1 MLDTSKMD
9 SGVTKHCV
17 DNFDA
22 TVLLCAP
29 FSVVLVNAVTQ
40 YRSADGVVLE
50 TVIPD
55 PDGLVKAV
63 AQSRCLHPEKLKP
76 ADIKFLRSAL
86 EMKGTEFAKKIGIT
100 PEHLSRLESGDRV
113 LQMQCE
119 TLIRTMAFTF
129 TCGVHGVK
137 DRPISE
143 FAKRFS
149 KLFDGVKPVKLVGS
163 PPLVISLV
171 RVPGMLLDD
180 SDSDGLW
187 DANELAVA

>member
-1 MLDTSKMD
+1 MLDTSKSKTEVAM
-9 SGVTKHCV
+9 HCV
-17 DNFDA
+17 ENYDA

-29 FSVVLVNAVTQ
+29 FRVVLVNAVTQ
-40 YRSADGVVLE
+40 HIAANGDVLE

-86 EMKGTEFAKKIGIT
+86 EMKGTEFAKKIGIS
-100 PEHLSRLESGDRV
+100 PEHLSRLESGDKV

-129 TCGVHGVK
+129 TCGVPGVK

-163 PPLVISLV
+163 PPLVVSLI
-171 RVPGMLLDD
+171 RVPGVHLDH

-187 DANELAVA
+187 DASELAVA